1 MPVKRTDPKY
11 LAVLVFACLGILFV
25 GALLRPTLRQGEAA
39 PASVAAD
46 ILQLERV
53 AQRREVDLIA
63 DYFAH
68 VASLVEDSVVLL
80 TATGQS
86 GVIWQAGEVLT
97 SSRIGPFPAG
107 DRTALGSQEVELTTK
122 AAAPHLPYVLLD
134 APLSASVSDRGQVRL
149 YARGSWLLSAWRS
162 PAGGLRYASGTLF
175 GVAMRRCG
183 EVELEEVQTNLN
195 FQSMQPGAGI
205 FSLDGGLIAIALDCG
220 GSLIAA
226 EVGALELLVRA
237 EKSFEDQLM
246 ERYGMRLGQVN
257 DSDQALFGRQDGVV
271 VREIWWGYRAHQAG
285 LMPGDFLL
293 SLDGA
298 EIETLADLQALVLP
312 VSREV
317 HELRIWRSGRQET
330 VRLLARAARAL
341 AVSAHGFIGGQG
353 GLPIEFVIRGSLA
366 ERAGAQPGDYLLEV
380 NRRAPES
387 FEDLEASLQREQDQP
402 LYFTLLRRGRIWGT
416 LVQADE

>member
-1 MPVKRTDPKY
+1 MPVTRKDPKY
-11 LAVLVFACLGILFV
+11 LAVLALACFGILLV
-25 GALLRPTLRQGEAA
+25 GALLRPTMRQGEAA
-39 PASVAAD
+39 PTSVAAD

-68 VASLVEDSVVLL
+68 VASLVEESVVLL
-80 TATGQS
+80 TTTGQS

-107 DRTALGSQEVELTTK
+107 DRTALGSQEVELTTT
-122 AAAPHLPYVLLD
+122 AAAPHLPYVRLE
-134 APLSASVSDRGQVRL
+134 APLNASASDRAQVRL
-149 YARGSWLLSAWRS
+149 YSPGAWLLAVWRS
-162 PAGGLRYASGTLF
+162 PAGGLRYESGNLF
-175 GVAMRRCG
+175 GVTLRRCG

-195 FQSMQPGAGI
+195 FQSIEPGAGI

-237 EKSFEDQLM
+237 ERSFEDQLM
-246 ERYGMRLGQVN
+246 ERYGMRLGQAAEPE
-257 DSDQALFGRQDGVV
+257 QALFGRQAGVV

-298 EIETLADLQALVLP
+298 EIETLTDLQALVLP

-317 HELRIWRSGRQET
+317 HELRVWRSGRRET
-330 VRLLARAARAL
+330 VRLLSRAATAL

-353 GLPIEFVIRGSLA
+353 GLPIESVIRGSLA
-366 ERAGAQPGDYLLEV
+366 ERAGAQPGDHLLEI
-380 NRRAPES
+380 NRRPPRS
-387 FEDLEASLQREQDQP
+387 FEDLESTLQQLQAQP

>member
-1 MPVKRTDPKY
+1 MPVTRKDPKY
-11 LAVLVFACLGILFV
+11 LAVLALACCGILVV
-25 GALLRPTLRQGEAA
+25 GALLRPTMRPGDAA
-39 PASVAAD
+39 PASVAVD

-63 DYFAH
+63 DYFAY
-68 VASLVEDSVVLL
+68 VASLVEDSIVLL

-107 DRTALGSQEVELTTK
+107 DRTAMGSEEVELTTK
-122 AAAPHLPYVLLD
+122 AAAPHLPYVLLE
-134 APLSASVSDRGQVRL
+134 APLSATISDRAQVRL
-149 YARGSWLLSAWRS
+149 YSRGAWLLAVWRS
-162 PAGGLRYASGTLF
+162 PAGGLRYGSGNLF
-175 GVAMRRCG
+175 GVTVRRCG
-183 EVELEEVQTNLN
+183 EVELEEVQTNLD
-195 FQSMQPGAGI
+195 FQSIEPGAGI
-205 FSLDGGLIAIALDCG
+205 FSLDGGLIAVALDCG

-237 EKSFEDQLM
+237 EKSFADQLM
-246 ERYGMRLGQVN
+246 ERYGMRLSQAAEPE
-257 DSDQALFGRQDGVV
+257 QALFGRQAGVV

-298 EIETLADLQALVLP
+298 EIETLADLQALALP

-317 HELRIWRSGRQET
+317 HELRIWRSGRRET
-330 VRLLARAARAL
+330 VRLLSRAATAL

-353 GLPIEFVIRGSLA
+353 GLPVESVIRGSLA
-366 ERAGAQPGDYLLEV
+366 ERAGAQPGDHLLEV
-380 NRRAPES
+380 NRRSPTS
-387 FEDLEASLQREQDQP
+387 FEDLESTLQQLQDQP
-402 LYFTLLRRGRIWGT
+402 LYITLLRRGRIWGT

>member
-1 MPVKRTDPKY
+1 MPVTRKDPKY
-11 LAVLVFACLGILFV
+11 LAVLALACFGILLV
-25 GALLRPTLRQGEAA
+25 GALLRPTMRQGEAA
-39 PASVAAD
+39 PTSVAAD

-68 VASLVEDSVVLL
+68 VASLVEESVVLL
-80 TATGQS
+80 TTTGQS

-107 DRTALGSQEVELTTK
+107 DRTALGSQEVELTTT
-122 AAAPHLPYVLLD
+122 AAAPHLPYVRLE
-134 APLSASVSDRGQVRL
+134 APLNASVSDRAQVRL
-149 YARGSWLLSAWRS
+149 YAPGAWLLAVWRS
-162 PAGGLRYASGTLF
+162 PAGGLRYESGNLF
-175 GVAMRRCG
+175 GVTLRRCG

-195 FQSMQPGAGI
+195 FQSIEPGAGI

-226 EVGALELLVRA
+226 ETGALELLVRA
-237 EKSFEDQLM
+237 ERSFEDQLM
-246 ERYGMRLGQVN
+246 ERYGMRLGQAAEPE
-257 DSDQALFGRQDGVV
+257 QALFGRQAGVV

-298 EIETLADLQALVLP
+298 EIETLTDLQALVLP

-317 HELRIWRSGRQET
+317 HELRIWRSGRRET
-330 VRLLARAARAL
+330 VRLLSRAATAL

-353 GLPIEFVIRGSLA
+353 GLPIESVIRGSLA
-366 ERAGAQPGDYLLEV
+366 ERAGAQPGDHLLEI
-380 NRRAPES
+380 NRRPPRS
-387 FEDLEASLQREQDQP
+387 FEDLESTLQQLQAQP

>member
-1 MPVKRTDPKY
+1 MPVTRKDPKY
-11 LAVLVFACLGILFV
+11 LAVLALACFGILLV
-25 GALLRPTLRQGEAA
+25 GALLRPTMRPGEAA
-39 PASVAAD
+39 PTSVAAD

-68 VASLVEDSVVLL
+68 VASLVEESVVLL
-80 TATGQS
+80 TTTGQS

-107 DRTALGSQEVELTTK
+107 DRTALGSQEVELTTT
-122 AAAPHLPYVLLD
+122 AAAPHLPYVRLE
-134 APLSASVSDRGQVRL
+134 APLNASVSDRAQVRL
-149 YARGSWLLSAWRS
+149 YPPGAWLLAVWRS
-162 PAGGLRYASGTLF
+162 PAGGLRYESGNLF
-175 GVAMRRCG
+175 GVTPRRCG

-195 FQSMQPGAGI
+195 FQSIEPGAGI

-237 EKSFEDQLM
+237 ERSFEDQLM
-246 ERYGMRLGQVN
+246 ERYGMRLGQATEPE
-257 DSDQALFGRQDGVV
+257 QALFGRQAGVV

-285 LMPGDFLL
+285 LMPGDLL
-293 SLDGA
+293 QSLDGA
-298 EIETLADLQALVLP
+298 EIETLTDLQALVLP

-317 HELRIWRSGRQET
+317 HELRIWRSGRRET
-330 VRLLARAARAL
+330 VRLLSRAATAL

-353 GLPIEFVIRGSLA
+353 GLPIESVIRGSLA
-366 ERAGAQPGDYLLEV
+366 ERAGAQPGDLLLEI
-380 NRRAPES
+380 NRRPPRS
-387 FEDLEASLQREQDQP
+387 FEDLESTLQQLQAQP